1 MDKEI
6 EQELLEEETLDVE
19 YDDVEDD
26 EEESDDKDRRIKELE
41 GRLAKSEQAIVKNKM
56 KAKEPKEAK
65 SNYSNNQA
73 QRDLLRFNG
82 VPADEIDYIEK
93 VASLEGIDLI
103 DAKNSELFTNWK
115 EKKDKDLAS
124 KGASLPGSN
133 RSIKRAN
140 TIDQVKE
147 RVAKTN
153 SFTKDDIKKMVHGN

>member
-41 GRLAKSEQAIVKNKM
+41 ERLAKSEQAIVKNKM

-73 QRDLLRFNG
+73 QRDLLRLNG

-115 EKKDKDLAS
+115 EKKEKDEAS
-124 KGASLPGSN
+124 KGASLPGS
-133 RSIKRAN
+133 RRTSLRKDSIEEVKR
-140 TIDQVKE
+140 
-147 RVAKTN
+147 RVMSGKA
-153 SFTKDDIKKMVHGN
+153 TKDDFERLRKKN